1 MRRVS
6 RLAEQM
12 FAKQGDVDAI
22 WLIENADG
30 EQQVLVT
37 PVVAPAQPLARIE
50 EKNRLA
56 DQIQKHFAENGT
68 VRYARAE
75 EMWLVAREKSEMTR
89 ERTALQYAKL
99 GYTLANHPD
108 RREVV
113 HIYGEDAT
121 ESLFAFRDI
130 IRPAHGKAYLGKLG
144 AIERMDTVE
153 GRWLGLLPN
162 PARDAAT
169 RERPPEAPLRR
180 IRSTNELPADVGV
193 EFITAVPDAPM
204 QIRGRRDPVT
214 GELFLGGISQLPQ
227 GVPWPPTEL
236 PQGVEIVT
244 GPEAESLVLSVHRWL
259 TKLAEAEGLT
269 LDEFRD
275 KLHREMASEAAS

>member
-204 QIRGRRDPVT
+204 QIRGRRDPGHRRAFPRRDIAAPAGRALAADRASSRSRDRDRPRGRVSGPFRPSLADQT
-214 GELFLGGISQLPQ
+214 RRGGRAHARR
-227 GVPWPPTEL
+227 V
-236 PQGVEIVT
+236 
-244 GPEAESLVLSVHRWL
+244 
-259 TKLAEAEGLT
+259 
-269 LDEFRD
+269 
-275 KLHREMASEAAS
+275 